1 MMESFK
7 YGDRVFAKVR
17 GYPPWPARVDGIT
30 EVQGKN
36 RFHVFFYGTYEV
48 AQVKGEDLFCYE
60 DNKEKFGKP
69 QKRKG
74 FKEGL
79 WEIENRPGIGL
90 SDDPNVIPTE
100 MPQFIEAENSAIKEE
115 LKDSTKTPLKTK
127 RKSDKMQ
134 ELEQDPERVSR
145 SGRRIKPKR
154 FADEEDPESTTQ
166 DTLSSYPLSP
176 IQPHGQDDLNEIN
189 DLVLAKRRC
198 KVKGGEDAEKWET
211 KDDMDES
218 CATVDHQPETEE
230 DEDEDIDKF
239 ESSANGKPPTKIL
252 RKAQVD
258 WECKSSRSAAK
269 VKENVNQ
276 SPLPDNVKAQIDA
289 KVKLATQSRQEKS
302 KRLLAEKKKTKLRW
316 LKTEGRLVELDYRIK
331 ESLSV
336 NRPNCQAAIV
346 ALDELSML
354 SIAPLML
361 KKHPYIVQTILKLKR
376 YIGPKENPEHTSE
389 QKVIYKETSAQIR
402 NKASM
407 IYEKFRLLFMTPE
420 GQNFWDT
427 FAEHLVKFKEDCKNL
442 SEQTKVRL
450 TEDPAM
456 KKKSVS
462 SPESD
467 TTIAVDTNATS
478 ENGVPSNDDLKPEA
492 QGESSVAIETD
503 DAASNSLLA
512 D

>member
-48 AQVKGEDLFCYE
+48 AQVKGEDLFSYQ
-60 DNKEKFGKP
+60 DNKDKFGKP

-100 MPQFIEAENSAIKEE
+100 MPQFLETENDTVKEE
-115 LKDSTKTPLKTK
+115 SKDSTKTPLKPK

-134 ELEQDPERVSR
+134 E
-145 SGRRIKPKR
+145 
-154 FADEEDPESTTQ
+154 
-166 DTLSSYPLSP
+166 
-176 IQPHGQDDLNEIN
+176 DLNEIN
-189 DLVLAKRRC
+189 ELVLAKRKS
-198 KVKGGEDAEKWET
+198 KVKVGEDSEKWEA
-211 KDDMDES
+211 KDEMDES
-218 CATVDHQPETEE
+218 CASNDHQPEADEE
-230 DEDEDIDKF
+230 DEDLDKL
-239 ESSANGKPPTKIL
+239 ESPATEKPPTKIL

-258 WECKSSRSAAK
+258 WDCKNSRSAAK

-276 SPLPDNVKAQIDA
+276 SHLPDNVKSQIDA
-289 KVKLATQSRQEKS
+289 KVKITTQSRQEKS
-302 KRLLAEKKKTKLRW
+302 KRLLAEKKNTKLRW

-346 ALDELSML
+346 ALDELSTL

-456 KKKSVS
+456 KKKSAS
-462 SPESD
+462 SPEPEA
-467 TTIAVDTNATS
+467 TIAAEAAATS
-478 ENGVPSNDDLKPEA
+478 ENGAPSNDDLKPEG
-492 QGESSVAIETD
+492 QGESSVAMETD
-503 DAASNSLLA
+503 VAASSSLHA

>member
-48 AQVKGEDLFCYE
+48 AQVKGEDLFSYQ
-60 DNKEKFGKP
+60 DNKDKFGKP

-100 MPQFIEAENSAIKEE
+100 MPQFLETENDTVKEE
-115 LKDSTKTPLKTK
+115 SKDSTKTPLKPK

-134 ELEQDPERVSR
+134 E
-145 SGRRIKPKR
+145 
-154 FADEEDPESTTQ
+154 
-166 DTLSSYPLSP
+166 
-176 IQPHGQDDLNEIN
+176 DLNEIN
-189 DLVLAKRRC
+189 ELVLAKRKS
-198 KVKGGEDAEKWET
+198 KVKVGEDSEKWEA
-211 KDDMDES
+211 KDEMDES
-218 CATVDHQPETEE
+218 CASNDHQPEADEE
-230 DEDEDIDKF
+230 DEDLDKL
-239 ESSANGKPPTKIL
+239 ESPATEKPPTKIL

-258 WECKSSRSAAK
+258 WDCKNSRSAAK

-276 SPLPDNVKAQIDA
+276 SHLPDNVKSQIDA
-289 KVKLATQSRQEKS
+289 KVKITTQSRQEKS

-346 ALDELSML
+346 ALDELSTL

-456 KKKSVS
+456 KKKSAS
-462 SPESD
+462 SPEPEA
-467 TTIAVDTNATS
+467 TIAAEAAATS
-478 ENGVPSNDDLKPEA
+478 ENGAPSNDDLKPEG
-492 QGESSVAIETD
+492 QGESSVAMETD
-503 DAASNSLLA
+503 VAASSSLHA

>member
-17 GYPPWPARVDGIT
+17 GYPPWPARVDGTT
-30 EVQGKN
+30 EVQGKT

-48 AQVKGEDLFCYE
+48 AQVKSEDLFLYK

-90 SDDPNVIPTE
+90 TDDPNVIPTE
-100 MPQFIEAENSAIKEE
+100 MPSLVETENEVVKEDV
-115 LKDSTKTPLKTK
+115 KDSGKTPPKTK
-127 RKSDKMQ
+127 RKAEK
-134 ELEQDPERVSR
+134 
-145 SGRRIKPKR
+145 I
-154 FADEEDPESTTQ
+154 
-166 DTLSSYPLSP
+166 
-176 IQPHGQDDLNEIN
+176 QDDLNEIN
-189 DLVLAKRRC
+189 ELMLSKRKC
-198 KVKGGEDAEKWET
+198 KVKADDED
-211 KDDMDES
+211 KDEDMDES
-218 CATVDHQPETEE
+218 CGSINHQQPEP
-230 DEDEDIDKF
+230 DEDEDIEKTPV
-239 ESSANGKPPTKIL
+239 EPSNEKPPKIL

-258 WECKSSRSAAK
+258 WECKTSRSVAK

-276 SPLPDNVKAQIDA
+276 SPLPENVKAQIDN

-346 ALDELSML
+346 ALDELSTL
-354 SIAPLML
+354 TIAPLML
-361 KKHPYIVQTILKLKR
+361 KKHPYIVETILKLKR
-376 YIGPKENPEHTSE
+376 YIGPKESPEHTSE
-389 QKVIYKETSAQIR
+389 QKVEYKETSSQIR

-442 SEQTKVRL
+442 SEQTRVRL

-456 KKKSVS
+456 KRKTVTD
-462 SPESD
+462 PEQEAPPA
-467 TTIAVDTNATS
+467 TEIPAVS
-478 ENGVPSNDDLKPEA
+478 ENGGPSKLPDSDVLKTESLIEASETVDDGA
-492 QGESSVAIETD
+492 SS
-503 DAASNSLLA
+503 SLLVG
-512 D
+512 

>member
-48 AQVKGEDLFCYE
+48 AQVKGEDLFSYQ
-60 DNKEKFGKP
+60 DNKDKFGKP

-100 MPQFIEAENSAIKEE
+100 MPQFLETENDTVKEE
-115 LKDSTKTPLKTK
+115 SKDSTKTPLKPK

-134 ELEQDPERVSR
+134 E
-145 SGRRIKPKR
+145 
-154 FADEEDPESTTQ
+154 
-166 DTLSSYPLSP
+166 
-176 IQPHGQDDLNEIN
+176 DLNEIN
-189 DLVLAKRRC
+189 ELVLAKRKS
-198 KVKGGEDAEKWET
+198 KVKVGEDSEKWEA
-211 KDDMDES
+211 KDEMDES
-218 CATVDHQPETEE
+218 CASNDHQPEADEE
-230 DEDEDIDKF
+230 DEDLDKL
-239 ESSANGKPPTKIL
+239 ESPATEKPPTKIL

-258 WECKSSRSAAK
+258 WDCKNSRSAAK

-276 SPLPDNVKAQIDA
+276 SHLPDNVKSQIDA
-289 KVKLATQSRQEKS
+289 KVKITTQSRQEKS

-346 ALDELSML
+346 ALDELSTL

-389 QKVIYKETSAQIR
+389 QKVIYKETSVQIR

-456 KKKSVS
+456 KKKSAS
-462 SPESD
+462 SPEPEA
-467 TTIAVDTNATS
+467 TIAAEAAATS
-478 ENGVPSNDDLKPEA
+478 ENGAPSNDDLKPEG
-492 QGESSVAIETD
+492 QGESSVAMETD
-503 DAASNSLLA
+503 VAASSSLHA

>member
-17 GYPPWPARVDGIT
+17 GYPPWPARVDGTT
-30 EVQGKN
+30 EVQGKT

-48 AQVKGEDLFCYE
+48 AQVKSEDLFLYK

-90 SDDPNVIPTE
+90 TDDPNVIPTE
-100 MPQFIEAENSAIKEE
+100 MPSLVETENEVVKEDV
-115 LKDSTKTPLKTK
+115 KDSGKTPPKTK
-127 RKSDKMQ
+127 RKAEKIQ
-134 ELEQDPERVSR
+134 EVELTDQEERVSR

-154 FADEEDPESTTQ
+154 FADDEDLEST
-166 DTLSSYPLSP
+166 LLSYPLSL
-176 IQPHGQDDLNEIN
+176 IQPDAQDDLNEIN
-189 DLVLAKRRC
+189 ELMLSKRKC
-198 KVKGGEDAEKWET
+198 KVKADDED
-211 KDDMDES
+211 KDEDMDES
-218 CATVDHQPETEE
+218 CGSINHQQPEP
-230 DEDEDIDKF
+230 DEDEDIEKTPV
-239 ESSANGKPPTKIL
+239 EPSNEKPPKIL

-258 WECKSSRSAAK
+258 WECKTSRSVAK

-276 SPLPDNVKAQIDA
+276 SPLPENVKAQIDN

-346 ALDELSML
+346 ALDELSTL
-354 SIAPLML
+354 TIAPLML
-361 KKHPYIVQTILKLKR
+361 KKHPYIVETILKLKR
-376 YIGPKENPEHTSE
+376 YIGPKESPEHTSE
-389 QKVIYKETSAQIR
+389 QKVEYKETSSQIR

-442 SEQTKVRL
+442 SEQTRVRL

-456 KKKSVS
+456 KRKTVTD
-462 SPESD
+462 PEQEAPPA
-467 TTIAVDTNATS
+467 TEIPAVS
-478 ENGVPSNDDLKPEA
+478 ENGGPSKLPDSDVLKTESLIEASETVDDGA
-492 QGESSVAIETD
+492 SS
-503 DAASNSLLA
+503 SLLVG
-512 D
+512 

>member
-48 AQVKGEDLFCYE
+48 AQVKGEDLFSYQ
-60 DNKEKFGKP
+60 DNKDKFGKP

-100 MPQFIEAENSAIKEE
+100 IPGFIEAENDSVKEE
-115 LKDSTKTPLKTK
+115 QKDSTKAPLKTK
-127 RKSDKMQ
+127 RKSDKM
-134 ELEQDPERVSR
+134 
-145 SGRRIKPKR
+145 
-154 FADEEDPESTTQ
+154 
-166 DTLSSYPLSP
+166 
-176 IQPHGQDDLNEIN
+176 QDDLNEIN
-189 DLVLAKRRC
+189 DLVLAKKKC
-198 KVKGGEDAEKWET
+198 KVKPGEDAEKWEP
-211 KDDMDES
+211 KDDIDES
-218 CATVDHQPETEE
+218 CNSIDQQPEPDE
-230 DEDEDIDKF
+230 DEDEEVDKF
-239 ESSANGKPPTKIL
+239 ESSAAEKPPAKIL

-258 WECKSSRSAAK
+258 WECKNSRSAAK
-269 VKENVNQ
+269 VKENVSQ

-289 KVKLATQSRQEKS
+289 KVKVSTQSRQEKS

-346 ALDELSML
+346 ALDELSTL

-456 KKKSVS
+456 KKKTVT
-462 SPESD
+462 SPEPD
-467 TTIAVDTNATS
+467 ATIATETTATS
-478 ENGVPSNDDLKPEA
+478 ENGVSSNDDLKPEI
-492 QGESSVAIETD
+492 QGESSVAMETD
-503 DAASNSLLA
+503 ETACNSLLA

>member
-1 MMESFK
+1 M
-7 YGDRVFAKVR
+7 G
-17 GYPPWPARVDGIT
+17 
-30 EVQGKN
+30 GKN

-48 AQVKGEDLFCYE
+48 AQVKGEDLFSYQ
-60 DNKEKFGKP
+60 DNKDKFGKP

-100 MPQFIEAENSAIKEE
+100 MPQFLETENDAVKEE
-115 LKDSTKTPLKTK
+115 SKDSTKTPLKPK

-154 FADEEDPESTTQ
+154 FADEEDTESTTH
-166 DTLSSYPLSP
+166 DTLLSYPLSP
-176 IQPHGQDDLNEIN
+176 IQPHGQEDLNEIN
-189 DLVLAKRRC
+189 ELVLAKRKS
-198 KVKGGEDAEKWET
+198 KVKVGEDSEKWEA
-211 KDDMDES
+211 KDEMDES
-218 CATVDHQPETEE
+218 CASNDHQPEADEE
-230 DEDEDIDKF
+230 DEDLDKL
-239 ESSANGKPPTKIL
+239 ESPATEKPPTKIL

-258 WECKSSRSAAK
+258 WDCKNSRSAAK

-276 SPLPDNVKAQIDA
+276 SHLPENVKSQIDA
-289 KVKLATQSRQEKS
+289 KVKITTQSRQEKS

-346 ALDELSML
+346 ALDELSTL

-361 KKHPYIVQTILKLKR
+361 KKHPYIVETILKLKR

-456 KKKSVS
+456 KKKSAS
-462 SPESD
+462 SPEPEA
-467 TTIAVDTNATS
+467 TIAAEAAATS
-478 ENGVPSNDDLKPEA
+478 ENGAPSNDDLKPEG
-492 QGESSVAIETD
+492 QGESSVAMETD
-503 DAASNSLLA
+503 VAASSSLHA

>member
-1 MMESFK
+1 M
-7 YGDRVFAKVR
+7 G
-17 GYPPWPARVDGIT
+17 
-30 EVQGKN
+30 GKN

-48 AQVKGEDLFCYE
+48 AQVKGEDLFSYQ
-60 DNKEKFGKP
+60 DNKDKFGKP

-100 MPQFIEAENSAIKEE
+100 MPQFLETENDTVKEE
-115 LKDSTKTPLKTK
+115 SKDSTKTPLKPK

-134 ELEQDPERVSR
+134 E
-145 SGRRIKPKR
+145 
-154 FADEEDPESTTQ
+154 
-166 DTLSSYPLSP
+166 
-176 IQPHGQDDLNEIN
+176 DLNEIN
-189 DLVLAKRRC
+189 ELVLAKRKS
-198 KVKGGEDAEKWET
+198 KVKVGEDSEKWEA
-211 KDDMDES
+211 KDEMDES
-218 CATVDHQPETEE
+218 CASNDHQPEADEE
-230 DEDEDIDKF
+230 DEDLDKL
-239 ESSANGKPPTKIL
+239 ESPATEKPPTKIL

-258 WECKSSRSAAK
+258 WDCKNSRSAAK

-276 SPLPDNVKAQIDA
+276 SHLPENVKSQIDA
-289 KVKLATQSRQEKS
+289 KVKITTQSRQEKS

-346 ALDELSML
+346 ALDELSTL

-376 YIGPKENPEHTSE
+376 YIGPKESPEHTS
-389 QKVIYKETSAQIR
+389 SQIR

-442 SEQTKVRL
+442 SEQTRVRL

-456 KKKSVS
+456 KRKTAS
-462 SPESD
+462 SPEPEA
-467 TTIAVDTNATS
+467 TIAAQEAAATS
-478 ENGVPSNDDLKPEA
+478 
-492 QGESSVAIETD
+492 
-503 DAASNSLLA
+503 
-512 D
+512 

>member
-48 AQVKGEDLFCYE
+48 AQVKGEDLFSYQ
-60 DNKEKFGKP
+60 DNKDKFGKP

-100 MPQFIEAENSAIKEE
+100 MPQFLETENDTVKEE
-115 LKDSTKTPLKTK
+115 SKDSTKTPLKPK

-134 ELEQDPERVSR
+134 E
-145 SGRRIKPKR
+145 
-154 FADEEDPESTTQ
+154 
-166 DTLSSYPLSP
+166 
-176 IQPHGQDDLNEIN
+176 DLNEIN
-189 DLVLAKRRC
+189 ELVLAKRKS
-198 KVKGGEDAEKWET
+198 KVKVGEDSEKWEA
-211 KDDMDES
+211 KDEMDES
-218 CATVDHQPETEE
+218 CASNDHQPEADEE
-230 DEDEDIDKF
+230 DGDLDKL
-239 ESSANGKPPTKIL
+239 ESPATEKPPTKIL

-258 WECKSSRSAAK
+258 WDCKNSRSAAK

-276 SPLPDNVKAQIDA
+276 SHLPDNVKSQIDA
-289 KVKLATQSRQEKS
+289 KVKITTQSRQEKS

-346 ALDELSML
+346 ALDELSTL

-456 KKKSVS
+456 KKKSAS
-462 SPESD
+462 SPEPEA
-467 TTIAVDTNATS
+467 TIAAEAAATS
-478 ENGVPSNDDLKPEA
+478 ENGAPSNDDLKPEG
-492 QGESSVAIETD
+492 QGESSVAMETD
-503 DAASNSLLA
+503 VAASSSLHA